1 MAKIFVIEDEPSL
14 RLLYRT
20 ELEGMGHEVTCLSNG
35 REAMLRMNNDQ
46 PDLIVLDIMMP
57 EGDGME
63 FLTRL
68 LDHRMAVPVIINS
81 AYSHYKND
89 FMSWAAEA
97 YVVKSSDLSELK
109 SEIHKALDKSSMAM
123 V

>member
-1 MAKIFVIEDEPSL
+1 MARIFVIEDEPSL

-20 ELEGMGHEVTCLSNG
+20 EIEGMGHEVTCLSNG
-35 REAMLRMNNDQ
+35 REAMLRMNSEQ

-68 LDHRMAVPVIINS
+68 LDHRMAIPVIINS

-89 FMSWAAEA
+89 FMSWAADA

-109 SEIHKALDKSSMAM
+109 SEIHKALDKNSMAL

>member
-1 MAKIFVIEDEPSL
+1 MAKIYVIEDEPSL

-35 REAMLRMNNDQ
+35 RDAISKMNLEQ

-63 FLTRL
+63 LLTRM
-68 LDHRMAVPVIINS
+68 LDHRMSIPVIINS

-109 SEIHKALDKSSMAM
+109 MEIHRVLDKSQMAM